1 MMRRVLCWFCAFASL
16 TLAAQDFSYLHI
28 RPAASGERIASI
40 EDATFGRGIRPEAK
54 RFSWEDDAT
63 LRYFDREGAH
73 FVPVSGG
80 EERLEPMTAPAARP
94 AGLPKGAEGFV
105 SAGVRSAYSLEG
117 SVYVTEGERTRC
129 IAKGTPGIVFGT
141 SVSRNEF
148 GINGGLFW
156 SGGGERLAFYRK
168 DETRVTDFPLLDI
181 KTRTG
186 SLKTVKYP
194 MNGMASEH
202 ITLGVWDAA
211 TGSVV
216 WIEPTDFD
224 DERYLT
230 CVSWNPSAT
239 QLFIQILDRAQHH
252 MHLNVYDAADG
263 SFVKTL
269 LTEENDA
276 WVEPYEPLH
285 FIDDAT
291 FIYSIDNRDGYKSLY
306 LCDLDGGIRRLTPCA
321 ADVSFVAYADGYVYY
336 TSAEVSPVE
345 NHLFRIRLRPARRGG
360 LAKMRFD
367 APQRLTF
374 EEGWHRVQFNPA
386 HTHFID
392 SWSAFD
398 VPLVTALR
406 RCDGS
411 LVREL
416 DRAADPLDGAATG
429 EVRFGS
435 VKSAD
440 GAFDNYFRL
449 FLPAGFDPA
458 QKYPLIVYVYGGP
471 HSQMVQDT
479 WLGNIRP
486 LEMYW
491 AQHGYV
497 VYVQDNRG
505 TSNRGTAFEKAIN
518 RQCGQV
524 EMQDQMA
531 GVRELLKAP
540 WVDASRVG
548 VHGWSYGGFMTIS
561 LITNYPE
568 VFKVGVAGGPV
579 IDWKWYEV
587 MYGER
592 YMDTPESNPE
602 GFELTSLMNKTSDLK
617 GKLLICQ
624 GAIDNTV
631 LWEHSLSFTQKCI
644 EEGVQLDYFPY
655 PCTEHNVAGPWRVH
669 LNQKIVSYFEDYL

>member
-1 MMRRVLCWFCAFASL
+1 MKRIFVLLCALLPLGAF
-16 TLAAQDFSYLHI
+16 AQDFSCLHV
-28 RPAASGERIASI
+28 RPASPEGRTLSV
-40 EDATFGRGIRPEAK
+40 EDATFGRGVRPVANYYG
-54 RFSWEDDAT
+54 WEDDAT
-63 LRYFDREGAH
+63 LLSFEKDSLRH
-73 FVPVSGG
+73 IPVTGG
-80 EERLEPMTAPAARP
+80 ESWVTSRTSPDVRKTVLPRGAAGAVTLAGRTAYT
-94 AGLPKGAEGFV
+94 LDDCIYVEEGGV
-105 SAGVRSAYSLEG
+105 SVKVIEG
-117 SVYVTEGERTRC
+117 GD
-129 IAKGTPGIVFGT
+129 GIVYGT

-156 SGGGERLAFYRK
+156 SPDASRLAFYRK
-168 DETRVTDFPLLDI
+168 DETRVTDFPLLDV

-186 SLKTVKYP
+186 ELRTIKYP

-211 TGSVV
+211 TQSVT
-216 WIEPTDFD
+216 WIKPTDFD
-224 DERYLT
+224 EERYLT
-230 CVSWNPSAT
+230 CVSWDPSSEHV
-239 QLFIQILDRAQHH
+239 FIQVLDRSQHR
-252 MHLNVYDAADG
+252 MHLNMYDAADG

-285 FIDDAT
+285 FLDDQH
-291 FIYSIDNRDGYKSLY
+291 FIYSIDNRDEYKNLY
-306 LCDLDGGIRRLTPCA
+306 LCDLDGGVRRLSPCA
-321 ADVSFVAYADGYVYY
+321 ADVQFVTVAGDYVYY

-345 NHLFRIRLRPARRGG
+345 NHLFRIRLRRPRRGG
-360 LAKMRFD
+360 LDRWRFE
-367 APQRLTF
+367 APQRLTWD
-374 EEGWHRVQFNPA
+374 EGWHSVSFNA
-386 HTHFID
+386 AKTYFID

-398 VPLVTALR
+398 VPQASALR
-406 RCDGS
+406 RCDGA

-416 DRAADPLDGAATG
+416 DRAADPLEGVATG
-429 EVRFGS
+429 EIRFGT

-440 GAFDNYFRL
+440 GAFDNYYRL
-449 FLPAGFDPA
+449 FLPVGFDPA
-458 QKYPLIVYVYGGP
+458 KKYPLVVYVYGGP
-471 HSQMVQDT
+471 HSQMVQDR
-479 WLGNIRP
+479 WLAGIRP

-518 RQCGQV
+518 RACGQA
-524 EMQDQMA
+524 EMADQMA
-531 GVRELLKAP
+531 GIRELLKAP
-540 WVDASRVG
+540 WVDSTRVG

-561 LITNYPE
+561 LMTNYPD

-592 YMDTPESNPE
+592 YMDTPTTNPE
-602 GFELTSLMNKTSDLK
+602 GFEKTSLMNKTSALK

-624 GAIDNTV
+624 GAVDNTV
-631 LWEHSLSFTQKCI
+631 VWEHSLSFTQKCI

-655 PCTEHNVAGPWRVH
+655 PCSEHNVAGAWRVH
-669 LNQKIVSYFEDYL
+669 LNRKIVSYFEDYL

>member
-1 MMRRVLCWFCAFASL
+1 MKRILFLLCAMLPLGAF
-16 TLAAQDFSYLHI
+16 AQDFSYLHV
-28 RPAASGERIASI
+28 REASPEGKTLSV
-40 EDATFGRGIRPEAK
+40 EDATFGRGVRPAAK
-54 RFSWEDDAT
+54 YFTWEDDAT
-63 LRYFDREGAH
+63 LVCNEKDSLRH
-73 FVPVSGG
+73 
-80 EERLEPMTAPAARP
+80 
-94 AGLPKGAEGFV
+94 LPLSGAEWTSLRPSPSDRKPVLPRGAAGAVTVAGRTAYTMDGCIYVEEGGV
-105 SAGVRSAYSLEG
+105 SSLVIQG
-117 SVYVTEGERTRC
+117 GD
-129 IAKGTPGIVFGT
+129 GIVCGET
-141 SVSRNEF
+141 VSRNEF

-156 SGGGERLAFYRK
+156 SPDGSRLAFYRK
-168 DETRVTDFPLLDI
+168 DETRVTDFPLLDV

-186 SLKTVKYP
+186 ELLTIKYP
-194 MNGMASEH
+194 MNGMASER
-202 ITLGVWDAA
+202 ITLGVYDLASR
-211 TGSVV
+211 TTV
-216 WIEPTDFD
+216 WVHPDDFD
-224 DERYLT
+224 KERYLT
-230 CVSWNPSAT
+230 CVSWDPSST
-239 QLFIQILDRAQHH
+239 HVFIQVLNRKQHR
-252 MHLNVYDAADG
+252 MHLNMYDASDG

-269 LTEENDA
+269 LSEENEA
-276 WVEPYEPLH
+276 WVEPWEPLH

-291 FIYSIDNRDGYKSLY
+291 FLYSTDNRDGYKSLY
-306 LCDLDGGIRRLTPCA
+306 VCDLNGGIRRLTDCA
-321 ADVSFVAYADGYVYY
+321 ADVQFVAYADGYVYY

-374 EEGWHRVQFNPA
+374 DEGWHSVQFNET

-392 SWSAFD
+392 SWSAFNTPQ
-398 VPLVTALR
+398 VCALR
-406 RCDGS
+406 RCDGT

-416 DRAADPLDGAATG
+416 DRAADPLEGVATG
-429 EVRFGS
+429 EIRFGT

-440 GAFDNYFRL
+440 GSFDNYFRL
-449 FLPAGFDPA
+449 YLPVGFDPA
-458 QKYPLIVYVYGGP
+458 QKYPVIVYVYGGP
-471 HSQMVQDT
+471 HSQMVQDR
-479 WLGNIRP
+479 WLAGIRP

-518 RQCGQV
+518 RACGQV

-531 GVRELLKAP
+531 GIRELLKAS
-540 WVDASRVG
+540 WTDASRVG

-561 LITNYPE
+561 LMTNYPE
-568 VFKVGVAGGPV
+568 VFKAGVAGGPV

-592 YMDTPESNPE
+592 YMDTPATNPE
-602 GFELTSLMNKTSDLK
+602 GFEKTSLMNKTSDLK

-631 LWEHSLSFTQKCI
+631 VWEHSLSFTQKCI

-655 PCTEHNVAGPWRVH
+655 PCSEHNVAGPWRVH